1 MSFDLYAI
9 GNALVDSE
17 YLVNDDFLQAQNIQ
31 KGQMTLIDQAQQQ
44 QLISALNQQFR
55 QQNPQVMLKVVTGSS
70 GNLFAQ
76 IQQNAPFEVCLSAD
90 VLHPQQR

>member
-17 YLVNDDFLQAQNIQ
+17 YVVNEYLVLATNIA

-44 QLISALNQQFR
+44 C
-55 QQNPQVMLKVVTGSS
+55 T
-70 GNLFAQ
+70 
-76 IQQNAPFEVCLSAD
+76 
-90 VLHPQQR
+90 